1 MYCVVLAT
9 ILYKVPLGKSLHTW
23 NCPKFWT
30 LFIYIYNFILLPC
43 EIVLGFFLT
52 GVSSFLLRRCTR
64 RSECRR
70 AEEKNGW
77 LWSPRQQCV
86 KIVSFYPPNLSCKK
100 TQKVLLPLPLF
111 LPRLLLTHPFLLFPA
126 PPSPPPLPPS
136 LSHPTFMYIPQTYT
150 QAE

>member
-9 ILYKVPLGKSLHTW
+9 ILYKVPFRQAAAHLKLPYVL
-23 NCPKFWT
+23 NPF
-30 LFIYIYNFILLPC
+30 LYIYNFILLPC

-111 LPRLLLTHPFLLFPA
+111 LPRLLLTHPFHLFPA
-126 PPSPPPLPPS
+126 PPSPPPLPPFFS
-136 LSHPTFMYIPQTYT
+136 PHFHVHPANIHTG
-150 QAE
+150 